1 MARHKFTTLLTPT
14 APVTPTTPTPGSND
28 TIHPKHA
35 GGCPPNP
42 VWDQKYN
49 KYDFDNID
57 NIRYGPPTLNNFII
71 NLFKNRRL
79 EFRNRTTSFCRTLF
93 GKV

>member
-42 VWDQKYN
+42 VWEYFEIEPLPSAGHFSAKCKYCMVSEI
-49 KYDFDNID
+49 K
-57 NIRYGPPTLNNFII
+57 L
-71 NLFKNRRL
+71 
-79 EFRNRTTSFCRTLF
+79 
-93 GKV
+93 